1 MRESPAGDRLSNLPD
16 CLLHSILS
24 RLNCRQVV
32 QTLALSRRWRHLWLD
47 VPCLHIDTREF
58 RIRSAHEN
66 QHQHGNRIEQQKERE
81 VEFGKFEDFVDY
93 LLFHRS
99 AARSTLDTLRLH
111 IHDNF
116 GRITTYGRWVRRG
129 LRCSPETLDV
139 SHGGERE
146 VVVLPPLSS
155 SSGAHRLTKLRLV
168 RVLLPWNFE
177 ELLSSGLPVLEDLE
191 IRSSSLHGVS
201 GIASTSLK
209 NLIVDPY
216 SCTAD
221 YGNLSTAFAVVVPR
235 LASLHLGLEQCGSY
249 RSQRYRDITVAPSL
263 LLQASIRLSAKMD
276 DEKPEV
282 AAYLLTTLCKLL
294 SSLSN
299 VSRLEL
305 SGFQKTMVAKRTS
318 HAPPPSAY
326 PGSPF
331 WTAPHPFQGTAAA
344 ILVAILDK
352 DHYGLPVFDNLRT
365 LIFDKCVMGNII
377 NTLRHFLTYTPVI
390 EKLLVQHCKFVVSS
404 EEKKQ
409 QESRKLSAASSL
421 KLVEIKYIDDDRHDD
436 RLGRGQGTRRINK
449 ILPMLEEM
457 LPATTIIRATRDEK
471 NASMAWNEPWNVD
484 SSSDSDTSSP
494 ALSEDLGTPP
504 LPDTSSPAL
513 SEDLGTPPLP
523 FVPYTLDDF
532 NFIKVIEGTKETDSE
547 LEYPRLEEELD
558 KDNDDHPMVSSKRPR
573 PDDDPDGASK
583 KKKD

>member
-58 RIRSAHEN
+58 RIRSARKY
-66 QHQHGNRIEQQKERE
+66 QHQHGNMIEQQKEQE
-81 VEFGKFEDFVDY
+81 VELGKFEDFVDS

-99 AARSTLDTLRLH
+99 AARSMLDTLRLH

-116 GRITTYGRWVRRG
+116 GRPTTYGRWVRRG
-129 LRCSPETLDV
+129 LRCSPATLDV
-139 SHGGERE
+139 SHGGERG
-146 VVVLPPLSS
+146 VVVLPPLCSS

-168 RVLLPWNFE
+168 RVLLPWDFE

-216 SCTAD
+216 SCTKN
-221 YGNLSTAFAVVVPR
+221 YGNPRTAFAVVVTR
-235 LASLHLGLEQCGSY
+235 LASLHLGLDLCSSY
-249 RSQRYRDITVAPSL
+249 RSQQYRDITVAPSL
-263 LLQASIRLSAKMD
+263 LLQASIRLSAAMD
-276 DEKPEV
+276 YEKPEV

-305 SGFQKTMVAKRTS
+305 SGFQKITVAKRTS
-318 HAPPPSAY
+318 LAPPRSAY

-331 WTAPHPFQGTAAA
+331 WTGPHPFQGTATA

-377 NTLRHFLTYTPVI
+377 NTLSHFLPYTPVI
-390 EKLLVQHCKFVVSS
+390 EKLIVQHCKCGKFVVAS
-404 EEKKQ
+404 EGKKQ

-421 KLVEIKYIDDDRHDD
+421 KLVEIKYIDDDRYDD
-436 RLGRGQGTRRINK
+436 RPGRRQGTRRVNK

-457 LPATTIIRATRDEK
+457 LPATTIIQATRDET
-471 NASMAWNEPWNVD
+471 NASMARNEPWNVG

-504 LPDTSSPAL
+504 LPF
-513 SEDLGTPPLP
+513 G
-523 FVPYTLDDF
+523 PYTLDDF
-532 NFIKVIEGTKETDSE
+532 NFIKVMEGTKETDSE
-547 LEYPRLEEELD
+547 LEYPKLEEELD
-558 KDNDDHPMVSSKRPR
+558 KDNDDHPMVSSKRPH